1 MTIMPAVL
9 SRYWLT
15 MFFRSRLCRC
25 VALGV
30 FLSIL
35 IVEAVILVPSVF
47 NYKRDLLEAL
57 DRSGRYATRA
67 ALGVMTDESPENVL
81 KMTLGHTVL
90 TGADLFDGN
99 GARIGSFGEPP
110 VTGITRIGPESLTG
124 AQMVSSDRAEAV
136 WHIEGIRQEIYVLA
150 RLDASG
156 IGDEILAFIVR
167 ITFLVLGISVVVTA
181 TTMVVLGA
189 TVINPLLTLHG
200 RIRLAGED
208 PRHPEK
214 YQIDSTV
221 ANELGEV
228 MLAFNSLV
236 RRVRDNLFAAEDAN
250 AKLDDANRGLEQK
263 VQERTKALS
272 AEVDRRRAAEERVK
286 FEAYHDSVTLLP
298 NRSKFI
304 DMLSEIIKCRSGSGY
319 RGCAVFSVL
328 LDRVKMINHSLGVR
342 SGDKLVKEVA
352 LRLRDS
358 IGKKGY
364 LARLDAETFAVSMEG
379 VCDQTAAES
388 IVLVIKKAMER
399 PFVIDGQEVY
409 ITLSFGVAFST
420 DCIERADEILQSS
433 GLALATARSKG
444 FNSLVF
450 FEDAY
455 RSGAQAR
462 LKLENDLRRAI
473 RDGTQLQMF
482 FQPVMTLSGNRVA
495 GFESLM
501 RWNHPDRGLVS
512 PGVFIPIA
520 EESDL
525 VVPMGSWALRHSAG
539 QLAEWHK
546 GCGPD
551 LFISVNVSGRQLY
564 ADDLVQV
571 VKDVLSDSGIP
582 PKSLKLEIT
591 ETVLMDEP
599 EFAIKVLNDIR
610 DLGVRLGIDDF
621 GTGYSSLSYLQR
633 LPADVLKIDRAFI
646 QNMADSPD
654 DQQIVKTIA
663 DLGHNLGMELI
674 AEGIERENEVPL
686 LRQYGCDLTQGFF
699 FARPMPAGEAGAFLR
714 KTNMT

>member
-1 MTIMPAVL
+1 MQEDLSFEGRPGQSLGTRVIVSALIAAGLLVFAFSGVGLFALTGILEAHIQKKARLAVDLQSDALSLPVADFDTRQAEILVQRLLERPEFIAARVIEGSGDEMLSLNPAVFE
-9 SRYWLT
+9 T
-15 MFFRSRLCRC
+15 PADDSRLFRAAIKIDEGGET
-25 VALGV
+25 VDLGT
-30 FLSIL
+30 LEL
-35 IVEAVILVPSVF
+35 IVDFSSVSRARFQATIYSLIAAGLMMSGIFVVLYLNLRRVIGPLNHMSASMQHLASGVT
-47 NYKRDLLEAL
+47 DLKISFL
-57 DRSGRYATRA
+57 DR
-67 ALGVMTDESPENVL
+67 
-81 KMTLGHTVL
+81 K
-90 TGADLFDGN
+90 
-99 GARIGSFGEPP
+99 
-110 VTGITRIGPESLTG
+110 
-124 AQMVSSDRAEAV
+124 
-136 WHIEGIRQEIYVLA
+136 
-150 RLDASG
+150 
-156 IGDEILAFIVR
+156 DEIG
-167 ITFLVLGISVVVTA
+167 LVARSV
-181 TTMVVLGA
+181 
-189 TVINPLLTLHG
+189 
-200 RIRLAGED
+200 
-208 PRHPEK
+208 
-214 YQIDSTV
+214 
-221 ANELGEV
+221 EV
-228 MLAFNSLV
+228 FRENAIALRSEV
-236 RRVRDNLFAAEDAN
+236 KRR
-250 AKLDDANRGLEQK
+250 Q
-263 VQERTKALS
+263 
-272 AEVDRRRAAEERVK
+272 AAEERVK

-304 DMLSEIIKCRSGSGY
+304 DVLSEIIESSSESGY

-342 SGDKLVKEVA
+342 SGDKLVKEAA

-364 LARLDAETFAVSMEG
+364 LARLDTETFAVLMEG
-379 VCDQTAAES
+379 MCDQKAAES
-388 IVLVIKKAMER
+388 IALVMKKAMER

-409 ITLSFGVAFST
+409 ITLSVGVAFST
-420 DCIERADEILQSS
+420 DRIERADEILQSS

-450 FEDAY
+450 YEDSH
-455 RSGAQAR
+455 RSDAQDR

-501 RWNHPDRGLVS
+501 RWNHPDRILIS

-599 EFAIKVLNDIR
+599 DVAIKVLNEVR

-621 GTGYSSLSYLQR
+621 GTGYSSLSYLQQ

-646 QNMADSPD
+646 QNMADSAE

-663 DLGHNLGMELI
+663 DLGHNLGMTLI